1 MAMRRSSAGFTLLE
15 VLIAVSI
22 AALLVTA
29 AVQSYVQISK
39 AAQRGLEQ
47 NGRDRIAELA
57 LDRLERE
64 LVGAVLVVKP
74 KETALEDHPW
84 EFIGFDAVREAH
96 DADALLFVSENPSS
110 AAGNLTPQDARL
122 IAYQVG
128 PGELPEQLNVY
139 RSEIGLPDKL
149 KRELPPLE
157 GAPVIEG
164 VAQFGISY
172 RDEESGA
179 ESPVWDSTAGQQAS
193 KLPGAVEL
201 KLQLYSENP
210 EGEQVPGELFTR
222 LVPLPVR
229 PIGEGEEGDGNCN
242 GPTIAECFKGLGLGG
257 GDLEGVLQG
266 LGVKGED
273 CFKADDPKLTSMI
286 AGLKGI
292 IPDPAELCKK

>member
-1 MAMRRSSAGFTLLE
+1 MATRRSTAGFTLLE

-29 AVQSYVQISK
+29 AVQSYLDISK
-39 AAQRGLEQ
+39 AQQKGLEQ
-47 NGRDRIAELA
+47 NGRDRIAVLA
-57 LDRLERE
+57 LDRIERE
-64 LVGAVLVVKP
+64 LVGTVLVVKP
-74 KETALEDHPW
+74 KETPLEDHPW

-96 DADALLFVSENPSS
+96 DADALLFVTENPSS
-110 AAGNLTPQDARL
+110 TAGNLAAQDARL

-139 RSEIGLPDKL
+139 RTEVGLPDKL

-164 VAQFGISY
+164 VAQFGITY

-179 ESPVWDSTAGQQAS
+179 EAAVWDSTAGQQAS

-201 KLQLYSENP
+201 KLQLYSQSP

-229 PIGEGEEGDGNCN
+229 PIGEGEEGDCEFS
-242 GPTIAECFKGLGLGG
+242 TISECLLGIGL
-257 GDLEGVLQG
+257 DAANLEQLLQG
-266 LGVKGED
+266 LAVNSSE
-273 CFKADDPKLTSMI
+273 CFTPDDPKLSGMLAT
-286 AGLKGI
+286 LKDVL
-292 IPDPAELCKK
+292 PNPAEACKKK